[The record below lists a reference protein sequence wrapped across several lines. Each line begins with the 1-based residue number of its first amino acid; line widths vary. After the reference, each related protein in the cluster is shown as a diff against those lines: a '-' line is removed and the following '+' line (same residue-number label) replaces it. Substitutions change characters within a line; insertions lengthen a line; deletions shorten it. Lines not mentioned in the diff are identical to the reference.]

1 MSVDVDIDV
10 DINHQKYIND
20 PRVILYTGLVRGAFE
35 HDVRMNFNEL
45 ITKYSDQALIDAAVI
60 AFHTRDVRGGKG
72 ERQLFYSMMC
82 EFFTIEPELAI
93 SLFEL
98 IPDYG
103 SWDDMFTMA
112 AQYPALKEILLAV
125 AAKQLVEDEKNIM
138 LGRPISL
145 VGKWAPREDKHFKG
159 IAKDFAY
166 MLVGSQ
172 RITAKHSQIM
182 AAYRKRLARLNVA
195 LQTVEVYEC
204 ANRWDEINPIQVPS
218 RALTIK
224 LRAYLNEKVTNSN
237 VLRKPN
243 DEKRNSC
250 REHFQTFFN
259 THVKNISLNQN
270 TEELSIILN
279 DKRYEPVR
287 ARVVQWIYGG
297 WRYI

>member
-1 MSVDVDIDV
+1 MSIDV
-10 DINHQKYIND
+10 DINHQKYIDD
-20 PRVILYTGLVRGAFE
+20 PLVFE
-35 HDVRMNFNEL
+35 YDVCTRFNEL
-45 ITKYSDQALIDAAVI
+45 ITTYSDNALIDAAVI
-60 AFHTRDVRGGKG
+60 AFHTRDIREGKG
-72 ERQLFYSMMC
+72 ERQLFYSMMY
-82 EFFTIEPELAI
+82 ELFSIEPELAI

-98 IPDYG
+98 IPNYG

-112 AQYPALKEILLAV
+112 AQYPAQKEALLSI

-145 VGKWAPREDKHFKG
+145 VGKWAPREDKQFKG

-172 RITAKHSQIM
+172 RTTAKHSQIM
-182 AAYRKRLARLNVA
+182 ATYRKRLARLNVA

-204 ANRWDEINPIQVPS
+204 ANRWDEINPIHVPS
-218 RALTIK
+218 RARTIK
-224 LRAYLNEKVTNSN
+224 LRAYLNEKVTNSD

-250 REHFQTFFN
+250 REHFQAFFN
-259 THVKNISLNQN
+259 TRVKNKRCLKKN
-270 TEELSIILN
+270 TEELSIIIK

-287 ARVVQWIYGG
+287 ACIVQWIRGG
-297 WRYI
+297 WRYM